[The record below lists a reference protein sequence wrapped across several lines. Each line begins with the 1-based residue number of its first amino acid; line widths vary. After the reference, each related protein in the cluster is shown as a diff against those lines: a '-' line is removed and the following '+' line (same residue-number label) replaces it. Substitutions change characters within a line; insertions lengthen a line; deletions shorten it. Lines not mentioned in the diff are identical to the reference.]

1 MRAGHPSKIKALDFL
16 VKERQTN
23 EAWITKQSR
32 DGSRNV
38 AKEFLLQ
45 ELLICHKYFT
55 FGP

>member
-45 ELLICHKYFT
+45 ELLICHKDFT